1 MQAIVLTVL
10 TVVYLV
16 YYTLKNAAPKLF
28 LVPPTDWKEKLLKV
42 INYPKPVSLKV
53 SLMKR
58 SSYRRRIIGGS
69 NNPSYYTN
77 FENDKIRLYEDDIK
91 DPAFIE
97 NLRAKEIKDSRRKV
111 IYGFFHPYANNG
123 GGGERVLWHAVR
135 ATLLSN
141 DLNIAAIYTTNNDSS
156 PNQILEKVQDKF
168 NIWDLDSKRILF
180 IYLKRYAHLIDGD
193 YWKHF
198 TLIGQIFG
206 AMVLSLTA
214 MLELSPDI
222 WIDTMGLPGSYVL
235 VNSILKIPIMSYVHY
250 PIIQPEMFRKLR
262 YQNMSQIRNFRLK
275 SRDVFEVGKF
285 FYWRVMFYLY
295 KYLGSNVTVTLA
307 NGTWTYNKISDA
319 WSWNRN
325 LGSYFG
331 ILYPPCGTEH
341 LLERSKLAQR
351 REDYLLLIAQFR
363 PEKRQLLV
371 LNSYQKFLQ
380 DVRIDNPLLVGV
392 PKLVFL
398 GSCRTPGD
406 TLTLE
411 TLKRQVEELSLHE
424 YVRFV
429 VDSSYEEMMRW
440 LSISKFGLNAM
451 WNEHFGISVVEYLGL
466 GVIPIC
472 HATAGPILDIV
483 PHNRERGIGH
493 WVCDSGFFFKDLT
506 DPDFDPSIQSGVP
519 LGFLR
524 FPDPLSNDVK
534 TDYPT
539 LTKLL
544 WEICVERKDLV
555 SDDSLNKMKS
565 AAAETVF
572 KKFSDRAF
580 TERWMQHVQTL
591 AVTEKSY
598 RITRRDRV
606 EQLY

>member
-1 MQAIVLTVL
+1 MQTVILAVLTAI
-10 TVVYLV
+10 YLV
-16 YYTLKNAAPKLF
+16 YYALRNATPKLF
-28 LVPPTDWKEKLLKV
+28 LVPPSEWKEKLLKV
-42 INYPKPVSLKV
+42 INYPRPVFLKV

-58 SSYRRRIIGGS
+58 SSYRRRIIAGS
-69 NNPSYYTN
+69 RNPSYYTN

-91 DPAFIE
+91 DTAFIE
-97 NLRAKEIKDSRRKV
+97 NLKAKEIEDPRRKV

-156 PNQILEKVQDKF
+156 PNQILEKVQNKF
-168 NIWDLDSKRILF
+168 NISDLDSSRILF
-180 IYLKRYAHLIDGD
+180 IYLKKYAHLIDGD
-193 YWKHF
+193 YWKLF

-214 MLELSPDI
+214 MLELSPDV
-222 WIDTMGLPGSYVL
+222 WIDTMGLPGSYML

-250 PIIQPEMFRKLR
+250 PIIQPEMFRKLKF
-262 YQNMSQIRNFRLK
+262 QNVSQIRNIRLQI
-275 SRDVFEVGKF
+275 RDIFELGKF
-285 FYWRVMFYLY
+285 VYWKLMFYLY
-295 KYLGSNVTVTLA
+295 KYLGSSVVVTLA

-319 WSWNRN
+319 WSWNRR

-341 LLERSKLAQR
+341 LIERSKLNQK

-371 LNSYQKFLQ
+371 LDSYHKFLE
-380 DVRIDNPLLVGV
+380 DVRINNPLLVGI

-411 TLKRQVEELSLHE
+411 SLKSRVEELGLHA

-429 VDSSYEEMMRW
+429 VDSSYEEMMHW

-466 GVIPIC
+466 GVTPIC
-472 HATAGPILDIV
+472 HASAGPILDIV
-483 PHNRERGIGH
+483 PHNREKQIGH

-524 FPDPLSNDVK
+524 FPDPLNNEVN

-539 LTKLL
+539 LFKLFS
-544 WEICVERKDLV
+544 EIFVERKSLV
-555 SDDSLNKMKS
+555 SDDTLNTMKS
-565 AAAETVF
+565 TAAETVF
-572 KKFSDRAF
+572 NKFSDRAF
-580 TERWMQHVQTL
+580 TEKWMQHIQAL
-591 AVTEKSY
+591 AVTERSY
-598 RITRRDRV
+598 RITRRDRI